1 MPQQITR
8 RAAVFDPDQIDGG
21 RERRRRRPNGGALI
35 WIKLGPRLSG
45 HVFVM
50 SRERANDLARLCTEV
65 VRKGDDF
72 PTIWQTLLK
81 GHPLVDGIPQQ
92 KLDGNRSILEISLIT
107 GERLVY
113 DGDARRFSLR

>member
-1 MPQQITR
+1 M
-8 RAAVFDPDQIDGG
+8 
-21 RERRRRRPNGGALI
+21 I
-35 WIKLGPRLSG
+35 WIKPGPQLSG
-45 HVFVM
+45 HLFGM
-50 SRERANDLARLCTEV
+50 FRERANDLARLCTDV

-81 GHPLVDGIPQQ
+81 GHPLVEGIPRQ